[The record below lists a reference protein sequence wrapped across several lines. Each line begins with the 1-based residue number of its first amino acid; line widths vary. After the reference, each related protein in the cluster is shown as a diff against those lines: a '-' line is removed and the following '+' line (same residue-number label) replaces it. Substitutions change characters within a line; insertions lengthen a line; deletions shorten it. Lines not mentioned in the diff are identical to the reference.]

1 MTLRRT
7 FQLFRVLPS
16 KTLLNFANEQLED
29 CILPA
34 AGVATGQLSKTSR
47 SFVILPIKW
56 ALNLSV
62 WSCVDVGCEERYKF
76 DSKHA
81 INQTKGLK
89 GWHRS
94 ADSILDLQY
103 WLLHWLINA
112 VYLRH
117 LSRYICRCTSRPVLK
132 LCRRAHS
139 SVLYFTLWV
148 TECSLWVAESTL
160 WVLKQLCC
168 TMVNEGRK
176 PTTIIEHNKREFY
189 GVRHIIN
196 KSMLGHAH
204 HSSTTYSAL

>member
-1 MTLRRT
+1 MQAFVLTEIWSENGEKIKGSSSKLIHALGMKLRES
-7 FQLFRVLPS
+7 VSS
-16 KTLLNFANEQLED
+16 K
-29 CILPA
+29 
-34 AGVATGQLSKTSR
+34 VVYK
-47 SFVILPIKW
+47 VILVTHLQAIVHV
-56 ALNLSV
+56 N
-62 WSCVDVGCEERYKF
+62 
-76 DSKHA
+76 SKHA
-81 INQTKGLK
+81 INHTKGLK

-132 LCRRAHS
+132 LCRRAYS

-160 WVLKQLCC
+160 WVLKQLCR

-189 GVRHIIN
+189 GVRRIIN